1 MKSLRLKA
9 VVLVVFFLTQTL
21 SLMIA
26 GTSLD
31 ANQTMEAPLTMT
43 TDTDAD
49 SATLYL
55 QSRSSALQ
63 MGNQSTIQILN
74 HEVGTNDDQVNASQ
88 SLDLLAFLDPQFST
102 TATLNGQ
109 LSFALWIRGSGG
121 PNSKATVTFTIE
133 RADANGT
140 AQGSAIATATTSN
153 VVFPTTYTEHTAS
166 TTVSNV
172 QLNAGERLKYSV
184 QISGN
189 NGITYT
195 ARWGSTLYQS
205 RISIPMTVPVDVT
218 SNNYVDASGQS
229 IDTFWVGTTAT
240 NTVLSLNL
248 ASPLTVNHVDNVTA
262 ELVAPNG
269 TVVSNTLATTTAA
282 SHEAQGS
289 WNLTLPFD
297 GNTLAGDW
305 VVRYQINSLD
315 ASRWMQD
322 YPGDATAG
330 GYRIFTNVTVPV
342 RYAGMLDVNCMNA
355 DGDVLGGVGIE
366 VTADSIRRADLDAT
380 CDASGSAQ
388 LQLPLTN
395 LNLDFVYQDVT
406 VSSEALSF
414 TANQSLNVQTNVS
427 DVVLNATHADG

>member
-109 LSFALWIRGSGG
+109 VSFALWIRGSGG
-121 PNSKATVTFTIE
+121 PNSKATITFTIE

-172 QLNAGERLKYSV
+172 QLNVGERLKYSV

-205 RISIPMTVPVDVT
+205 RVSIPMTVPVDVT
-218 SNNYVDASGQS
+218 SNNYIDASGQS

-289 WNLTLPFD
+289 WNLCLLYTSPSPRD
-297 GNTLAGDW
+297 
-305 VVRYQINSLD
+305 VEE
-315 ASRWMQD
+315 SRM
-322 YPGDATAG
+322 P
-330 GYRIFTNVTVPV
+330 
-342 RYAGMLDVNCMNA
+342 
-355 DGDVLGGVGIE
+355 
-366 VTADSIRRADLDAT
+366 S
-380 CDASGSAQ
+380 SA
-388 LQLPLTN
+388 
-395 LNLDFVYQDVT
+395 
-406 VSSEALSF
+406 
-414 TANQSLNVQTNVS
+414 
-427 DVVLNATHADG
+427 